1 MDPIKSSDR
10 PRRRR
15 VVFHPAAV
23 FACAGA
29 LVLAAAQDLHAQPR
43 TQPGQQPGRAQPE
56 AAQAQPG
63 IQRGA
68 VRELA
73 GDEVSFEEFTE
84 PVDLQVLIDFIAR
97 RLQINFLMTDVAVAG
112 RQVVFRA
119 PMTVKN
125 EQLLPLLQLL
135 LESAGFS
142 LTRDPEHGWYMIME
156 SGKAPIHSPD
166 DTDLATTQI
175 FPTPMTRPSAL
186 QGAINTA
193 LGGESGQMKM
203 SYVDELGVIISTGPQ
218 RLNRSVARIIELIL
232 QGQRNQRLHR
242 FDLMHIAASEA
253 RDRILSLVGQITGG
267 ATARPAA
274 REGAAGGGAG
284 GGGAAASVGGVGAFS
299 NLADRLILDPAGNS
313 LIFRGDD
320 ADSVELKRLIELVD
334 VPSRLIIRR
343 YSAGRYSS
351 RIASYGEKQGLG
363 SVLGAGG
370 GGAAGVGARA
380 QTAAAGQQGPG
391 LVGSGFLLDP
401 EEEGSFTYFG
411 TASQHDRVAALVEEF
426 AEQVREAE
434 MRVEFY
440 KLKHARAVD
449 AADLL
454 NQLLDLD
461 RGQTADSP
469 FLPRGVEA
477 RGIRR
482 IDPPQQRQP
491 EPQPTRDPDR
501 PAPADEDEIGI
512 TPVEG
517 IAIIPDEANNQ
528 LIIRAPQRQQ
538 REFVRIIDSIDQRR
552 PQVYIEVQI
561 VSVSASKQFDFSID
575 YALGEGTPGSVP
587 IFTNFGLRGDPFTT
601 DLPNPAGITAA
612 VIRSNY
618 IPVIVNM
625 LQTEGDGR
633 ILSTP
638 RILVNDNEQ
647 ARLDS
652 TRDEPFATTS
662 QVVGAPSQTGLG
674 GTLSAGTS
682 LTVTPQVSEAGFLI
696 LEFEVELSSF
706 GERPNPDLPPA
717 TDRNVFSSAITIPSD
732 STVVVGG
739 FTRESRTDSV
749 NKVPFLGDIPGIG
762 NLFRNISKMNST
774 QTIYVFITPR
784 VLRDQSF
791 TDMRLLAEGPMTQMN
806 VSDTLP
812 RLEAAIMP
820 LRRRMEPARR
830 EDEPAVSRI
839 DQSANDQAS

>member
-1 MDPIKSSDR
+1 MLDR
-10 PRRRR
+10 
-15 VVFHPAAV
+15 
-23 FACAGA
+23 
-29 LVLAAAQDLHAQPR
+29 
-43 TQPGQQPGRAQPE
+43 
-56 AAQAQPG
+56 
-63 IQRGA
+63 
-68 VRELA
+68 
-73 GDEVSFEEFTE
+73 
-84 PVDLQVLIDFIAR
+84 
-97 RLQINFLMTDVAVAG
+97 
-112 RQVVFRA
+112 
-119 PMTVKN
+119 
-125 EQLLPLLQLL
+125 
-135 LESAGFS
+135 
-142 LTRDPEHGWYMIME
+142 
-156 SGKAPIHSPD
+156 
-166 DTDLATTQI
+166 
-175 FPTPMTRPSAL
+175 
-186 QGAINTA
+186 
-193 LGGESGQMKM
+193 
-203 SYVDELGVIISTGPQ
+203 
-218 RLNRSVARIIELIL
+218 
-232 QGQRNQRLHR
+232 
-242 FDLMHIAASEA
+242 
-253 RDRILSLVGQITGG
+253 
-267 ATARPAA
+267 
-274 REGAAGGGAG
+274 
-284 GGGAAASVGGVGAFS
+284 
-299 NLADRLILDPAGNS
+299 AGNS
-313 LIFRGDD
+313 IIFRGDD
-320 ADSVELKRLIELVD
+320 ADAAEFKRFVDLVD
-334 VPSRLIIRR
+334 IPSRLIIRR
-343 YSAGRYSS
+343 YHAGRYSA
-351 RIASYGEKQGLG
+351 RIASYGDKQGLG
-363 SVLGAGG
+363 SVSASGAGG
-370 GGAAGVGARA
+370 AGRARA
-380 QTAAAGQQGPG
+380 AQPDADQSAG
-391 LVGSGFLLDP
+391 LIGSGFLLDA

-411 TASQHDRVAALVEEF
+411 TRSQHDQVAALVEEF

-440 KLKHARAVD
+440 KLKHARAAD
-449 AADLL
+449 AADLI

-461 RGQTADSP
+461 RAQTADSP

-477 RGIRR
+477 RGVRR

-501 PAPADEDEIGI
+501 PATRDEDEVGL

-538 REFVRIIDSIDQRR
+538 REFVRIIDSLDQRR

-575 YALGEGTPGSVP
+575 YALGNDSPGNVP

-601 DLPNPAGITAA
+601 DLPNPSGITAA

-638 RILVNDNEQ
+638 RILVNDNEE

-682 LTVTPQVSEAGFLI
+682 LSVTPQVSEAGFLI
-696 LEFEVELSSF
+696 LDFEVELSSF

-739 FTRESRTDSV
+739 FTRESRTDTV
-749 NKVPFLGDIPGIG
+749 NKIPLLGDIPGIG

-791 TDMRLLAEGPMTQMN
+791 TDMRLLSEGPMATMN
-806 VSDTLP
+806 VIDSLP
-812 RLEAAIMP
+812 PLEAALMP
-820 LRRRMEPARR
+820 LRRQREQARD
-830 EDEPAVSRI
+830 EDESSVSRH
-839 DQSANDQAS
+839 DQGANDQAS